1 MGKGWPRP
9 YYRLI
14 PHMSLIKKHKRERE
28 RQTRGVDSLRVTL
41 GVQLLLGIR
50 QLFLASY
57 TPDKKNIQINSKIQK
72 RTRGGL
78 LENKKTHPGRE
89 GVVQTCGGRRIFPFS
104 TL

>member
-41 GVQLLLGIR
+41 GVQLLGIR

-57 TPDKKNIQINSKIQK
+57 TPEKKNNIQINSKI
-72 RTRGGL
+72 
-78 LENKKTHPGRE
+78 
-89 GVVQTCGGRRIFPFS
+89 
-104 TL
+104 